1 MIAKNED
8 TCIYIIDDE
17 YRIVSFNDPMK
28 KTFPELK
35 SGDICYKVLFGE
47 DCVCKDCHLELDS
60 KEKSTVF
67 YNKKKN
73 KWIEISSAIID
84 WPGKGKCSLVLTN
97 DIHEGNKNLLY
108 NLTKSSAYD
117 ELFELNITENKYKLM
132 YHSEGKYIMPAENG
146 KLSCLLRNVSRSMI
160 HPDDRRIF
168 DEFFN
173 LETIMERIK
182 NAAPNNTIKCQCR
195 KRTID
200 GSYRWTLYTIIEIE
214 HGVNSDDITMCFIQD
229 ISGQKNV
236 EISSSGKEDKI
247 NNLTG
252 LYNKE
257 TFFDKAESILRRK
270 NDKEYCVIA
279 IDIEHF
285 KLFNEW
291 YGRKVG
297 DNLLN
302 DIGKE
307 LKPIQNNGDGAA
319 GYMGEDDFCIIIPQ
333 DDKAIESIQ
342 KNIINI
348 VKNYGD
354 NVGFLP
360 IFGIYK
366 ASDKTI
372 SVKDMYD
379 KALIAAMSVKGNYA
393 KRYAVYNKNMSIKM
407 EETQRILTEVRRGL
421 KNGEFTFYAQPK
433 CNMMTGKIISL
444 ESLARWN
451 HPEKGLVFPDYFIP
465 VLEKNGLITEL
476 DLYIWEEVCKSIR
489 SWIDNGYNIVPISIN
504 VSRADIY
511 SIDVP
516 KTIKKLVEKYDI
528 EPRLLEIEITE
539 SIYAEQYDTITE
551 MVGKLRSYGFKVFM
565 DDFGSGYS
573 SLNMLKEVN
582 VDVLKIDMRFLQM
595 DETSSDKGIG
605 ILEAISSMA
614 RLLGLSVI
622 VEGVETEKQMDILL
636 NLGCIY
642 GQGYYFYRPMPKEFF
657 ENLLRDENNIDL
669 RGITARQM
677 DRLSIKELFNDELF
691 SDTLMNNILGGIA
704 FYSVSGDNVEIIRV
718 NEEYFKVTGT
728 NPVDLEARKGNA
740 LQDVYKDDR
749 KKTLEIFDD
758 AYKNILSG
766 ADGDI
771 RRKKDDGSIIW
782 MHIRVFFL
790 KEENDRKLYY
800 GTISDVTE
808 RKLKEQIL
816 EESQKELSAVIGIS
830 ENDAS
835 FMQLAEENRKA
846 AAAMYSR
853 MTPGG
858 MIGGYCDDDFTL
870 YFANSEMVRLL
881 GYDNYDDFANGIDNK
896 VINTIHPDDREIVFE
911 AIRGKCYPGMEY
923 EVKYRMP
930 KKDGSWFWTQ
940 DKGRVVQAENG
951 CMAIVSACM
960 DISETMEI
968 QKQITEK
975 NHILM
980 KQNKELNFLHNET
993 TGGYHHCLDTD
1004 EWDFEYIS
1012 NRFLEIF
1019 GYTREEIRQKFDNKY
1034 LNMVHPND
1042 RNKVR
1047 RSVESVRGK
1056 KNEIN
1061 TEYRMLSKKG
1071 YIWVIDQ
1078 SRFMEIDG
1086 KRLIQGV
1093 VLDINSTVKLRDR
1106 MKMFLNYTKDDIVL
1120 LKFDG
1125 DICEYNVIANG
1136 ICGKYG
1142 YSCEKYESM
1151 LNNGFFK
1158 EALDKEQYIKI
1169 SEEFGKAIEN
1179 REDFT
1184 GEIDVKLGQQ
1194 NININLKARCMEENG
1209 KNTAYMLVLS
1219 DITSEK
1225 EKENELVIAERMLE
1239 SALSHID
1246 GGFLEWD
1253 VLNNR
1258 LYMST
1263 DGELKSIGIS
1273 ADKEKGNMRIIENF
1287 PDCIFDAIPV
1297 NCQERIRANLRNIYT
1312 YHDNVFEI
1320 PLMKKNGNIIWIRSI
1335 CKTAE
1340 KINGAPAKVVGCYM
1354 DITDKKKEESAAL
1367 EAKRAIEFLELESIY
1382 SFKADLTNDKIKI
1395 ENEDYSW
1402 FAQNGENSYSSNRS
1416 YVAENIVMPEYKEL
1430 FLHFTDINR
1439 LMNMYASGIKLDS
1452 ADYQCHK
1459 DGEIKWFKLLIQLE
1473 KDGESGNIIA
1483 NVFIMDIDKQKNKEL
1498 ELTVMAH
1505 TDFLT
1510 GLSNRMFG
1518 VQKVKEYIKNM
1529 KDGESAAIIMYDMDN
1544 FKSVNNVFG
1553 HAYGDKIISMTA
1565 KKLKSFYGEN
1575 DIACRIGGDEFFILC
1590 SNIGEEEMNRKM
1602 AEVIK
1607 DTVICDEEKNMS
1619 YTISAGYAM
1628 IPEDGKDFE
1637 ELYMKADIA
1646 LFEAKMDG
1654 KSSFKRYNSSM
1665 KAERYELINN

>member
-808 RKLKEQIL
+808 QKLKEQIL

-896 VINTIHPDDREIVFE
+896 VINTIHPDDREMVFE
-911 AIRGKCYPGMEY
+911 AIRGKYYPGMEY

-951 CMAIVSACM
+951 RMAIVSACM

-975 NHILM
+975 NRILM

-993 TGGYHHCLDTD
+993 TGGYHHCMDTD

-1125 DICEYNVIANG
+1125 DIWKV
-1136 ICGKYG
+1136 
-1142 YSCEKYESM
+1142 
-1151 LNNGFFK
+1151 
-1158 EALDKEQYIKI
+1158 
-1169 SEEFGKAIEN
+1169 
-1179 REDFT
+1179 
-1184 GEIDVKLGQQ
+1184 
-1194 NININLKARCMEENG
+1194 
-1209 KNTAYMLVLS
+1209 
-1219 DITSEK
+1219 
-1225 EKENELVIAERMLE
+1225 
-1239 SALSHID
+1239 
-1246 GGFLEWD
+1246 
-1253 VLNNR
+1253 
-1258 LYMST
+1258 
-1263 DGELKSIGIS
+1263 
-1273 ADKEKGNMRIIENF
+1273 RIF
-1287 PDCIFDAIPV
+1287 
-1297 NCQERIRANLRNIYT
+1297 
-1312 YHDNVFEI
+1312 
-1320 PLMKKNGNIIWIRSI
+1320 M
-1335 CKTAE
+1335 
-1340 KINGAPAKVVGCYM
+1340 
-1354 DITDKKKEESAAL
+1354 
-1367 EAKRAIEFLELESIY
+1367 
-1382 SFKADLTNDKIKI
+1382 
-1395 ENEDYSW
+1395 
-1402 FAQNGENSYSSNRS
+1402 
-1416 YVAENIVMPEYKEL
+1416 
-1430 FLHFTDINR
+1430 
-1439 LMNMYASGIKLDS
+1439 
-1452 ADYQCHK
+1452 
-1459 DGEIKWFKLLIQLE
+1459 
-1473 KDGESGNIIA
+1473 
-1483 NVFIMDIDKQKNKEL
+1483 
-1498 ELTVMAH
+1498 
-1505 TDFLT
+1505 
-1510 GLSNRMFG
+1510 
-1518 VQKVKEYIKNM
+1518 
-1529 KDGESAAIIMYDMDN
+1529 
-1544 FKSVNNVFG
+1544 
-1553 HAYGDKIISMTA
+1553 
-1565 KKLKSFYGEN
+1565 
-1575 DIACRIGGDEFFILC
+1575 
-1590 SNIGEEEMNRKM
+1590 
-1602 AEVIK
+1602 
-1607 DTVICDEEKNMS
+1607 
-1619 YTISAGYAM
+1619 
-1628 IPEDGKDFE
+1628 
-1637 ELYMKADIA
+1637 
-1646 LFEAKMDG
+1646 
-1654 KSSFKRYNSSM
+1654 
-1665 KAERYELINN
+1665 

>member
-17 YRIVSFNDPMK
+17 YRIVSFNDPLK

-132 YHSEGKYIMPAENG
+132 YHSEGKYIIPAENG

-200 GSYRWTLYTIIEIE
+200 GSYRWTLYTIIAIE
-214 HGVNSDDITMCFIQD
+214 HGANSDDITMCFIQD

-291 YGRKVG
+291 YGRKAG

-307 LKPIQNNGDGAA
+307 LKPIQDNGDGAA

-433 CNMMTGKIISL
+433 CNMITGKIISL
-444 ESLARWN
+444 ESLVRWN

-622 VEGVETEKQMDILL
+622 VEGVETEKQMDMLL

-749 KKTLEIFDD
+749 KK
-758 AYKNILSG
+758 
-766 ADGDI
+766 
-771 RRKKDDGSIIW
+771 RW
-782 MHIRVFFL
+782 
-790 KEENDRKLYY
+790 
-800 GTISDVTE
+800 
-808 RKLKEQIL
+808 
-816 EESQKELSAVIGIS
+816 
-830 ENDAS
+830 
-835 FMQLAEENRKA
+835 
-846 AAAMYSR
+846 
-853 MTPGG
+853 
-858 MIGGYCDDDFTL
+858 
-870 YFANSEMVRLL
+870 
-881 GYDNYDDFANGIDNK
+881 
-896 VINTIHPDDREIVFE
+896 
-911 AIRGKCYPGMEY
+911 
-923 EVKYRMP
+923 
-930 KKDGSWFWTQ
+930 
-940 DKGRVVQAENG
+940 
-951 CMAIVSACM
+951 
-960 DISETMEI
+960 
-968 QKQITEK
+968 
-975 NHILM
+975 
-980 KQNKELNFLHNET
+980 
-993 TGGYHHCLDTD
+993 
-1004 EWDFEYIS
+1004 
-1012 NRFLEIF
+1012 
-1019 GYTREEIRQKFDNKY
+1019 KY
-1034 LNMVHPND
+1034 LM
-1042 RNKVR
+1042 
-1047 RSVESVRGK
+1047 
-1056 KNEIN
+1056 
-1061 TEYRMLSKKG
+1061 ML
-1071 YIWVIDQ
+1071 
-1078 SRFMEIDG
+1078 
-1086 KRLIQGV
+1086 
-1093 VLDINSTVKLRDR
+1093 
-1106 MKMFLNYTKDDIVL
+1106 
-1120 LKFDG
+1120 
-1125 DICEYNVIANG
+1125 
-1136 ICGKYG
+1136 
-1142 YSCEKYESM
+1142 
-1151 LNNGFFK
+1151 
-1158 EALDKEQYIKI
+1158 IKI
-1169 SEEFGKAIEN
+1169 FYPAP
-1179 REDFT
+1179 T
-1184 GEIDVKLGQQ
+1184 EI
-1194 NININLKARCMEENG
+1194 
-1209 KNTAYMLVLS
+1209 
-1219 DITSEK
+1219 
-1225 EKENELVIAERMLE
+1225 
-1239 SALSHID
+1239 
-1246 GGFLEWD
+1246 
-1253 VLNNR
+1253 
-1258 LYMST
+1258 
-1263 DGELKSIGIS
+1263 
-1273 ADKEKGNMRIIENF
+1273 
-1287 PDCIFDAIPV
+1287 
-1297 NCQERIRANLRNIYT
+1297 
-1312 YHDNVFEI
+1312 
-1320 PLMKKNGNIIWIRSI
+1320 
-1335 CKTAE
+1335 
-1340 KINGAPAKVVGCYM
+1340 
-1354 DITDKKKEESAAL
+1354 
-1367 EAKRAIEFLELESIY
+1367 
-1382 SFKADLTNDKIKI
+1382 
-1395 ENEDYSW
+1395 
-1402 FAQNGENSYSSNRS
+1402 
-1416 YVAENIVMPEYKEL
+1416 
-1430 FLHFTDINR
+1430 
-1439 LMNMYASGIKLDS
+1439 
-1452 ADYQCHK
+1452 
-1459 DGEIKWFKLLIQLE
+1459 
-1473 KDGESGNIIA
+1473 
-1483 NVFIMDIDKQKNKEL
+1483 
-1498 ELTVMAH
+1498 
-1505 TDFLT
+1505 
-1510 GLSNRMFG
+1510 
-1518 VQKVKEYIKNM
+1518 
-1529 KDGESAAIIMYDMDN
+1529 
-1544 FKSVNNVFG
+1544 
-1553 HAYGDKIISMTA
+1553 
-1565 KKLKSFYGEN
+1565 
-1575 DIACRIGGDEFFILC
+1575 
-1590 SNIGEEEMNRKM
+1590 
-1602 AEVIK
+1602 
-1607 DTVICDEEKNMS
+1607 
-1619 YTISAGYAM
+1619 
-1628 IPEDGKDFE
+1628 
-1637 ELYMKADIA
+1637 
-1646 LFEAKMDG
+1646 
-1654 KSSFKRYNSSM
+1654 
-1665 KAERYELINN
+1665 